1 MKKNSSYLLN
11 FILLTVIIFS
21 NYSFGKE
28 FQKLFEITSPTNSV
42 SNIDIVISKSFNDLI
57 YRLTGSNDF
66 RIIKKIAPDMKTKKD
81 FLVSYEPIKIN
92 NEPYLISKFNQD
104 SLIKRLNELEIPVIG
119 FNRPTSII
127 IIKIDDGKNQPYI
140 LNTSSNNLIDQD
152 LKELLIKTSNQR
164 GMFFELPIFDL
175 NDLEKLNNL
184 TIFDSEKEIILENYE
199 YDFEI
204 NLQISQPFINQWI
217 ITGDINQQKFISYES
232 IFLDLEKNLNKI
244 ADEYLSDLLQV
255 DVENSIMVKVANVN
269 TYNDLIALQ
278 SAMKRLISIKDKEIR
293 SYFDSS
299 LSYAFTINGSMESFI
314 KEIDAN
320 LDLQFIE
327 MKNDTILIEL
337 NN

>member
-28 FQKLFEITSPTNSV
+28 FQKLFEITSATNSV

-104 SLIKRLNELEIPVIG
+104 SLIKRLDELEIPVIG

-184 TIFDSEKEIILENYE
+184 TIFDSEKEIILKNYE

-244 ADEYLSDLLQV
+244 ADEYLSDLLLV
-255 DVENSIMVKVANVN
+255 DVENSILVKVANVN

-278 SAMKRLISIKDKEIR
+278 RAMKRLISIKDKEIR

-299 LSYAFTINGSMESFI
+299 LSYAFTINGSMESFM

>member
-1 MKKNSSYLLN
+1 VKKNSSYLLN

-184 TIFDSEKEIILENYE
+184 TIFDSEKEIILKNYE

-217 ITGDINQQKFISYES
+217 ITGDINQQKFMSYES

-244 ADEYLSDLLQV
+244 ADEYLSDLLLV
-255 DVENSIMVKVANVN
+255 DVENSILVKVANVN

-278 SAMKRLISIKDKEIR
+278 RAMKRLISIKDKEIR

-299 LSYAFTINGSMESFI
+299 LSYAFTINGSMESFM

>member
-184 TIFDSEKEIILENYE
+184 TIFDSEKEIILKNYE

-217 ITGDINQQKFISYES
+217 ITGDINQQKFMSYES

-244 ADEYLSDLLQV
+244 ADEYLSDLLLV
-255 DVENSIMVKVANVN
+255 DVENSILVKVANVN

-278 SAMKRLISIKDKEIR
+278 RAMKRLISIKDKEIR

-299 LSYAFTINGSMESFI
+299 LSYAFTINGSMESFM

>member
-152 LKELLIKTSNQR
+152 LKELLITTSNQR

-175 NDLEKLNNL
+175 DDLEKLNNL

-278 SAMKRLISIKDKEIR
+278 SAMKRLISIKNKEIR

>member
-28 FQKLFEITSPTNSV
+28 FQKLFEITSATNSV

-81 FLVSYEPIKIN
+81 FLVSYEPVKIN

-104 SLIKRLNELEIPVIG
+104 SLIKRLDELEIPVIG

-184 TIFDSEKEIILENYE
+184 TIFDSEKEIILKNYE

-244 ADEYLSDLLQV
+244 ADEYLSDLLLV
-255 DVENSIMVKVANVN
+255 DVENSILVKVANVN

-278 SAMKRLISIKDKEIR
+278 RAMKRLISIKDKEIR

-299 LSYAFTINGSMESFI
+299 LSYAFTINGSMESFM

>member
-1 MKKNSSYLLN
+1 VKKNSSYLLN

-244 ADEYLSDLLQV
+244 ADEYLSDLILV
-255 DVENSIMVKVANVN
+255 DVENSILVKVANVN

-278 SAMKRLISIKDKEIR
+278 RAMKRLISIKDKEIR

-299 LSYAFTINGSMESFI
+299 LSYAFTINGSMESFM